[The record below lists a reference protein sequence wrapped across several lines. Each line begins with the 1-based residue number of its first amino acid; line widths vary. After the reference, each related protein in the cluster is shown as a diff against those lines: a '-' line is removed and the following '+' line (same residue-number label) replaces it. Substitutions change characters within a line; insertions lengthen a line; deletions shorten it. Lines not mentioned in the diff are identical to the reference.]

1 MRSRA
6 ARFTLGAA
14 AWLAIGGAAA
24 VLAYSERRIANE
36 RAAAHTFDLRAREAG
51 DALADLR
58 ASQQAYVATGQGVA
72 YWVPRVASIAD
83 AISHT
88 LTLLRAS
95 AASAVSRVS
104 LEEAAA
110 SVTEF
115 ATVDKRARDYIK
127 SGQPLMAGDM
137 IFTEGNQMAAQA
149 ARYVESAPMQPSGPR
164 SGATTAPAADPGRD
178 STICSVPLRYAAAAA
193 LSADRGTVGMRAS
206 A

>member
-6 ARFTLGAA
+6 ARFTLGAV

-24 VLAYSERRIANE
+24 FLVYSERRIANE
-36 RAAAHTFDLRAREAG
+36 RAAARTFDLHAREAA

-72 YWVPRVASIAD
+72 YWVPRVAGIVD

-88 LTLLRAS
+88 LTTLRSS
-95 AASAVSRVS
+95 AVSAVSRAS

-115 ATVDKRARDYIK
+115 AAADKRARDYIK
-127 SGQPLMAGDM
+127 SGQPLMAGD
-137 IFTEGNQMAAQA
+137 
-149 ARYVESAPMQPSGPR
+149 
-164 SGATTAPAADPGRD
+164 
-178 STICSVPLRYAAAAA
+178 
-193 LSADRGTVGMRAS
+193 TVQ
-206 A
+206 